1 MPPKSP
7 QYPRGGGTGTTPRP
21 KLWIPRRIQH
31 PILPYSASNIRSS
44 RIFSLAGLST
54 PSAPAPAAEQG
65 TSDAAWQ
72 EAVAMAQE
80 RAKG

>member
-1 MPPKSP
+1 MPRKSP
-7 QYPRGGGTGTTPRP
+7 RCPRGGGTGTTPRP

-31 PILPYSASNIRSS
+31 PILPCSASNIRSS